1 MTVSKPKIVILGA
14 GYGGMISATKLPKY
28 LGINDATIT
37 LVNKHTYHYQ
47 ATWLHESAAGMLPAD
62 RTCMPIK
69 NVINTRRINFI
80 EDTVTL
86 IKKDENKV
94 VLEKSGEI
102 DYDYLIVSLGFESA
116 TFGIKGLKEY
126 ALTIVDLDSV
136 KQIRRQIDY
145 QFSRYPTM
153 QVKEDHILNIVVGGG
168 GFTGVEFLG
177 ELVNRIPELCKAYG
191 IDRKQVRVVNVEGSP
206 TILPMFDEEL
216 VAYAIQRLEEKGV
229 EFKCG
234 HIIKECQE
242 DGVIIGTR
250 DSEETEKIKA
260 GTIIWTGGVRGN
272 HIVEDSDFDVE
283 RGRVTVTKDLR
294 VPGYDNIFMIGDCAN
309 VFNPET
315 DHPYPTT
322 AQIAIQEA
330 SYLSENFKKV
340 LNGEPLEPFMFNDLG
355 TVASLGQ
362 SDAVGIIFGETKLK
376 GVPAAAMKKIIDD
389 RYLFKLGGVG
399 LMLKKG
405 KLNLL
410 SRP

>member
-1 MTVSKPKIVILGA
+1 MTVNKPKIVILGA
-14 GYGGMISATKLPKY
+14 GYGGMISATKIPKY

-37 LVNKHTYHYQ
+37 LVNKHNYHYQ
-47 ATWLHESAAGMLPAD
+47 ATWLHEPAAGTLPAD
-62 RTCMPIK
+62 RTWMPIED
-69 NVINTRRINFI
+69 VIDTGRVDFI

-94 VLEKSGEI
+94 VLEKNGEI
-102 DYDYLIVSLGFESA
+102 DYDYLIVALGFESA
-116 TFGIKGLKEY
+116 TFGIKGLKEH
-126 ALTIVDLDSV
+126 ALTIVDLNSV
-136 KQIRRQIDY
+136 KQIREHIEY
-145 QFSRYPTM
+145 QFSRYHAM
-153 QVKEDHILNIVVGGG
+153 QVKEDHLLNIVVGGG

-177 ELVNRIPELCKAYG
+177 ELVNRIPELCKEYD
-191 IDRKQVRVVNVEGSP
+191 IDRKQVRVVNIEGSS
-206 TILPMFDEEL
+206 TILPMFDKEL

-242 DGVIIGTR
+242 DGVIVGTR

-260 GTIIWTGGVRGN
+260 GTVVWTGGVRGN
-272 HIVEDSDFDVE
+272 HIVEDSHFDVE

-309 VFNPET
+309 VLNPNT

-322 AQIAIQEA
+322 AQITIQAAI
-330 SYLSENFKKV
+330 YLSKNFKKV
-340 LNGEPLEPFMFNDLG
+340 LNGTPLEPFTFNDLG
-355 TVASLGQ
+355 TVASLGHG
-362 SDAVGIIFGETKLK
+362 DAVGVIFGKTKLK
-376 GVPAAAMKKIIDD
+376 GLSAAAMKKIIDD

-399 LMLKKG
+399 LMLKRG

-410 SRP
+410 SK